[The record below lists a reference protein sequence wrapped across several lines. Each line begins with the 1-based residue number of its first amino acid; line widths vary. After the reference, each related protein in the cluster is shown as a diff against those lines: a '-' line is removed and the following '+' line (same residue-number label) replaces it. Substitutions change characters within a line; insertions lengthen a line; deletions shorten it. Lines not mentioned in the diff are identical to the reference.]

1 MAMSRAFITSLLLAA
16 AFVVV
21 SAGDDG
27 DVLVLDA
34 DNFDREVTYHLCV
47 NTGER
52 FLDRVLTCRLN
63 DTPLEIKPF
72 WLNSTPRGVDT
83 ASLWSQST
91 RR

>member
-34 DNFDREVTYHLCV
+34 DNFDREVTPSFCEH
-47 NTGER
+47 
-52 FLDRVLTCRLN
+52 
-63 DTPLEIKPF
+63 
-72 WLNSTPRGVDT
+72 
-83 ASLWSQST
+83 
-91 RR
+91 RRTLP